1 MGEAD
6 IVRRK
11 IGKKENTSTVIPEIK
26 SRFIQT
32 MNDKYGVPTDEAAHI
47 AEPFLQVI
55 LDASSYGF
63 SLNHSTPYSCIGYA
77 CAYLRHYYPLE
88 FLTTMLNINKDD
100 MEKTAEIIKYAN
112 QKGVTIEPV
121 KFRKSQSGYAMD
133 KDNNRIYKGI
143 ASIKYLNAQVA
154 EELYTMRD
162 KQYATFTDML
172 VDVVENT
179 SANSKQIEILIKL
192 SFFSEFGHNGKL
204 LAFYEAFSDGKIQY
218 KKTHKDDTKVKRLT
232 ALRDYESTLDDKAL
246 PIVDTLKA
254 EREYLGFLSTR
265 LLQSDPTYG
274 IIVNVNN
281 IYTPRLTVYHLNSG
295 EEKSY
300 KISKANF
307 YDPQGIPLCSEW
319 DIIKIKST
327 EARPKTKKVDG
338 KWVKLDET
346 EEWITSCNITKSKL

>member
-1 MGEAD
+1 
-6 IVRRK
+6 
-11 IGKKENTSTVIPEIK
+11 
-26 SRFIQT
+26 
-32 MNDKYGVPTDEAAHI
+32 VPTDEAAHI

-112 QKGVTIEPV
+112 QKGITIEPV
-121 KFRKSQSGYAMD
+121 KFRKSQAGYAMD

-143 ASIKYLNAQVA
+143 ASIKFLNAQVA
-154 EELYTMRD
+154 EELYAMRD
-162 KQYATFTDML
+162 KQYASFTDML

-192 SFFSEFGHNGKL
+192 SFFDEFGQNGKL
-204 LAFYEAFSDGKIQY
+204 LSVYEAFSSGEMQY
-218 KKTHKDDTKVKRLT
+218 KKTYVQKTKDKRLT
-232 ALRDYESTLDDKAL
+232 ALHEYESTLDDKAL

-265 LLQSDPTYG
+265 LLSIEENYG
-274 IIVNVNN
+274 IIINVNN
-281 IYTPRLTVYHLNSG
+281 IYTPRAIIYFLKSG

-307 YDPQGIPLCSEW
+307 YDPQGIPLCAEW

-346 EEWITSCNITKSKL
+346 EEWIVSCSVSKSKL